1 MGLANCKECGKL
13 FVQNPAGICPD
24 CYRLLEEQEGKVA
37 AYLRDNQRAS
47 IGEVHEATGIPEK
60 VILKMIKKGRIVG
73 NITLEYP
80 CETCGKPI
88 TAGRVCTECGRRVLD
103 QIKADQRS
111 AAKPAEPPA
120 SPKFGGGLHTT
131 FIKS

>member
-13 FVQNPAGICPD
+13 FVQNPSGICPD
-24 CYRLLEEQEGKVA
+24 CYQLLEEQESKVA

-47 IGEVHEATGIPEK
+47 ITEVHEATGVPEK

-73 NITLEYP
+73 NIALEYP

-88 TAGRVCTECGRRVLD
+88 NEGRVCTECGRRVLD
-103 QIKADQRS
+103 QLKTDPRP

-120 SPKFGGGLHTT
+120 SQKSGGGLHTT
-131 FIKS
+131 FIKR